1 MQQATTLFLQI
12 VRQMPNSLI
21 QNAIDTFG
29 SDLQSRRLHG
39 RHHLFVLL
47 LGHLRGVSSLRHLV
61 ELWDGIPGVRAALGM
76 NPIARSTLADAN
88 RKRGHQFF
96 RALMAQILN
105 AAHQAAH
112 RYPRKLK
119 RLSYALD
126 STSIE
131 LCADL
136 FEWAR
141 VSEDRSAI
149 KLHTVLRTGVALP
162 EMIVVSDGASHDV
175 KVAKRMTLPSNA
187 IISIDR
193 AYVDAQ
199 FLADLHDRETTFV
212 TRLKRKMKYRVS
224 ERRSVPRSALGVTS
238 DQEIVLTGAGAEVYG
253 NRPLR
258 RVRYRDP
265 ESGAVLEFL
274 TNDLR
279 LAARTIA
286 LLYKERW
293 EVELFFKWMKQ
304 NIKVLHFWGRSKNA
318 ILTQLWVALLAYAL
332 VAWIHLKLRS
342 DWTRLRTWRF
352 VQDHLLLP
360 VGAWFWEPEAQA
372 PK

>member
-1 MQQATTLFLQI
+1 M
-12 VRQMPNSLI
+12 
-21 QNAIDTFG
+21 
-29 SDLQSRRLHG
+29 
-39 RHHLFVLL
+39 
-47 LGHLRGVSSLRHLV
+47 
-61 ELWDGIPGVRAALGM
+61 
-76 NPIARSTLADAN
+76 
-88 RKRGHQFF
+88 
-96 RALMAQILN
+96 
-105 AAHQAAH
+105 
-112 RYPRKLK
+112 PRKLK

-332 VAWIHLKLRS
+332 VAWIHLRLRS